1 MTNTKDVGSFLFM
14 ESSAQAAE
22 YVLSFPW
29 LLLKTS
35 AGGGGLQEN
44 NSGTSFSLGTFTR
57 DTRQECQKLTN
68 REGAERER
76 QRLLESRRA
85 GAMSQSKSKLN
96 YA

>member
-1 MTNTKDVGSFLFM
+1 MTNTKDVGSFLFI

-68 REGAERER
+68 WEGAERE
-76 QRLLESRRA
+76 RLLESRRA